1 MAYIIEWTA
10 HARNELDTVYNY
22 LENNWNSREI
32 IRFSQLLEKKLSV
45 IIKLPF
51 IYPAYERNKAVRRC
65 VISKQISLYYQIIA
79 NRIIVLSLF
88 DNRQAPD
95 KLMIFES

>member
-1 MAYIIEWTA
+1 MAYIIEWTL
-10 HARNELDTVYNY
+10 HAQSELDTVYNY

-32 IRFSQLLEKKLSV
+32 IRFSQLLEKKLSL

-51 IYPAYERNKAVRRC
+51 IYPVYERNKAVRRC
-65 VISKQISLYYQIIA
+65 VISKQISLYYQIII

-95 KLMIFES
+95 KLILFEP